1 SAFASNSEYPMPID
15 ELVDRL
21 FVPLALVIVLFLG
34 TAASLVRRSQKIDAW
49 PLRSE
54 ADVRG
59 QAAARAAMAEARR
72 ILGRAAWR
80 ALLLVSLLFAGVTLL
95 NDLAASMRG

>member
-1 SAFASNSEYPMPID
+1 MPIT
-15 ELVDRL
+15 ELVDHL
-21 FVPLALVIVLFLG
+21 FFPLALAIVLLLG
-34 TAASLVRRSQKIDAW
+34 TAAYLVKRSVKIDAW
-49 PLRSE
+49 PIRGD

-59 QAAARAAMAEARR
+59 QAAARAALDQARR

-95 NDLAASMRG
+95 NELSNGRW

>member
-1 SAFASNSEYPMPID
+1 MPIYQ
-15 ELVDRL
+15 LVDQL
-21 FVPLALVIVLFLG
+21 FFPIALAVVLLLG
-34 TAASLVRRSQKIDAW
+34 TAAYLVRRSLKIDAW

-54 ADVRG
+54 NDVRG
-59 QAAARAAMAEARR
+59 QAAARAAVAEARR

-95 NDLAASMRG
+95 NDLSGALRG

>member
-1 SAFASNSEYPMPID
+1 MPIHD
-15 ELVDRL
+15 LIDQL
-21 FVPLALVIVLFLG
+21 FVPLAFAIVLILG
-34 TAASLVRRSQKIDAW
+34 TSAYLVRRSQKIDNW

-59 QAAARAAMAEARR
+59 QAAARAALTQARR

-80 ALLLVSLLFAGVTLL
+80 ALLLVSLLFAGISLL
-95 NDLAASMRG
+95 NDLAGSLHG

>member
-1 SAFASNSEYPMPID
+1 MPIN

-21 FVPLALVIVLFLG
+21 FVPLALAIVLLLA
-34 TAASLVRRSQKIDAW
+34 TAAYLVRRSMKIDDW
-49 PLRSE
+49 PIRSD

-59 QAAARAAMAEARR
+59 RAAARAALAEARR

-80 ALLLVSLLFAGVTLL
+80 AFLLIALLFAGVTLL
-95 NDLAASMRG
+95 NDLAAGVRG